1 MYFMIGFD
9 LNENELLAK
18 ALHRSIAVADFPIIL
33 TPQHDWMRPIERNG
47 RTL

>member
-1 MYFMIGFD
+1 MNRFN
-9 LNENELLAK
+9 LNEDELLAK
-18 ALHRSIAVADFPIIL
+18 AWHHSIAVADFPIIL